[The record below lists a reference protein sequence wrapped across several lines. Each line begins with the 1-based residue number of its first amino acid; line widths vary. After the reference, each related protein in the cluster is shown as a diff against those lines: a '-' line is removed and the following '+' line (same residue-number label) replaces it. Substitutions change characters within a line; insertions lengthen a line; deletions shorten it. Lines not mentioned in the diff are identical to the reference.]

1 VLARLHRAGADWSR
15 DGDFRI
21 HHVTTAVCTS
31 LDAYNSSAG
40 IAIEACDTN
49 KSWQKWN
56 RDANNQRLKNLG
68 GFTDRCITRV
78 VPGLG
83 LRLDSCDGANAG
95 LQRFTSNAIFV
106 NGNTL
111 SLPALIRYVGPVQP
125 GDPPQ
130 GLCWS
135 APNAIPLFTAAIALA
150 TCADPISLE
159 QSWLTQQLTA

>member
-1 VLARLHRAGADWSR
+1 MTV
-15 DGDFRI
+15 
-21 HHVTTAVCTS
+21 AVCTS
-31 LDAYNSSAG
+31 LDACNSSAA

-56 RDANNQRLKNLG
+56 RDANNRRLKNLG

-78 VPGLG
+78 VPGLT
-83 LRLDSCDGANAG
+83 LRLDSCGGANAG

-111 SLPALIRYVGPVQP
+111 SLPGLIKYVGTAQP
-125 GDPPQ
+125 GDPEQ

-135 APNAIPLFTAAIALA
+135 APNLVPVFTEAVILA
-150 TCADPISLE
+150 PCQPDQP
-159 QSWLTQQLTA
+159 